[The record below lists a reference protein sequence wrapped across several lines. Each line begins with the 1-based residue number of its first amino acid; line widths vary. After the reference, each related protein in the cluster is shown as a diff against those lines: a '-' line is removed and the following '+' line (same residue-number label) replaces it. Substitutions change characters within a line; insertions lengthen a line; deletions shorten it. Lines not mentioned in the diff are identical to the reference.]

1 MGGKIEN
8 KERKSVG
15 LRRKKRE
22 RREKVRVLTQGGVQ
36 RGVQGDVQRRCSKE
50 VFKGDVQ
57 RGCSKEMFKEGV
69 QRGCSK
75 EVFVFLLGRKEGVI
89 EIVIKM

>member
-22 RREKVRVLTQGGVQ
+22 RKEKGEGSYP
-36 RGVQGDVQRRCSKE
+36 RRCSKGCSRGYSKE
-50 VFKGDVQ
+50 VFKG
-57 RGCSKEMFKEGV
+57 GV
-69 QRGCSK
+69 H
-75 EVFVFLLGRKEGVI
+75 FL
-89 EIVIKM
+89 

>member
-22 RREKVRVLTQGGVQ
+22 RKEKGEGSYP
-36 RGVQGDVQRRCSKE
+36 RRCSRRVFKR
-50 VFKGDVQ
+50 VFKGGVRFFYRVEK
-57 RGCSKEMFKEGV
+57 RGVLK
-69 QRGCSK
+69 
-75 EVFVFLLGRKEGVI
+75 L
-89 EIVIKM
+89 